1 MTQEGIEIEPLDW
14 SQAEST
20 DASAMPQLQPPAAKP
35 PRASKG
41 GRNSRNTRNK
51 PEGALDAA
59 RVALAASDIDQAADL
74 YSQLIAR
81 GKMLDDIIDDL
92 DAALS
97 ADRNFLLGNW
107 IADAASWGGA
117 DPEWTSLLV
126 FNARNQI
133 TLWGPHGEIND

>member
-92 DAALS
+92 DAAAL
-97 ADRNFLLGNW
+97 AFPNARRLHELLGQAHTRKGN
-107 IADAASWGGA
+107 IPAALEA
-117 DPEWTSLLV
+117 YRRAMT
-126 FNARNQI
+126 
-133 TLWGPHGEIND
+133 GE